1 MEVYIIRHTT
11 VNVAQGTC
19 YGQTDVPLADS
30 FEQEAEDL
38 IKKLPHDFNIVFS
51 SPLQRC
57 VQLASKF
64 QGEVVFDDRLKEM
77 HFGEWE
83 SAQWNDIPTD
93 IIQPWYDDFVNTS
106 TPQGESF
113 HDLYMRTSLFI
124 DELRDKSYNKVLIV
138 THGGIIRSLW
148 TYLLQYPMENA
159 FKIPVGFGEVFQFHL
174 GSQPKDDYI
183 VKKQ

>member
-38 IKKLPHDFNIVFS
+38 IKKQPHDFNIVFS

-93 IIQPWYDDFVNTS
+93 IIQP
-106 TPQGESF
+106 
-113 HDLYMRTSLFI
+113 
-124 DELRDKSYNKVLIV
+124 
-138 THGGIIRSLW
+138 
-148 TYLLQYPMENA
+148 
-159 FKIPVGFGEVFQFHL
+159 
-174 GSQPKDDYI
+174 
-183 VKKQ
+183 